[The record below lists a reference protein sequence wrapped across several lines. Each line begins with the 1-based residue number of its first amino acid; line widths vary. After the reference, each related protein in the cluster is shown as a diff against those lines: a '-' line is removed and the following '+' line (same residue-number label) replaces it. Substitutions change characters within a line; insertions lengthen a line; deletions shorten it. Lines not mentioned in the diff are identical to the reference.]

1 MPSMA
6 LSCRID
12 AGSQTADEIQQAIR
26 QLGNDSTAL
35 GKMKAASWVDSP
47 AARAC
52 VYTVLYLNFRDAHAL
67 HIDLNKLRGKGLSIV
82 CTLFRSTPAPD
93 GFISSIAS
101 IFDLQF
107 CFFIVMKGFQV
118 SIDDYRPG
126 PGFSRTLNIRTAW
139 LCPHEDS

>member
-67 HIDLNKLRGKGLSIV
+67 HIDLNKLRGKGLSI
-82 CTLFRSTPAPD
+82 
-93 GFISSIAS
+93 
-101 IFDLQF
+101 FDLQF